1 MIIKRGNK
9 FNARLVILLL
19 VFLISKLQ
27 PIFAETQTVLDIEIY
42 VAKDIPVVRDGLV
55 MKSWIQEGHARELV
69 NCLNNIYERGIAAAN
84 LSGGIKF
91 SLKHFHRIHISHEG
105 QSAKLRLA
113 LESLLGLKK
122 KSTKNLRKMRRQV
135 LLNIFGSEIIE
146 SNDRSSVIN
155 IYVVPFLG
163 DNFQGSAT
171 FSRRIPYRKDIIL
184 TDWTNRQSI
193 DGIPRKRDLLP
204 IPKFNSLC
212 KTLGHEIGHVLNLTH
227 HNEPR
232 LAKYLMVGG
241 WGILLKPVEA
251 ELAIK
256 TAKILAK

>member
-1 MIIKRGNK
+1 MLGI
-9 FNARLVILLL
+9 ILLL
-19 VFLISKLQ
+19 FLISKLQ
-27 PIFAETQTVLDIEIY
+27 PIFAETPTGLNIDIY
-42 VAKDIPVVRDGLV
+42 VAKDIPVVRDGFV
-55 MKSWIQEGHARELV
+55 MKSWIEEGHARDLV
-69 NCLNNIYERGIAAAN
+69 NCLNNIYERGIATAH

-91 SLKHFHRIHISHEG
+91 SLKHFHRIHISHES
-105 QSAKLRLA
+105 QSAKLGLA
-113 LESLLGLKK
+113 LESLLGATKE
-122 KSTKNLRKMRRQV
+122 STKNLRKMRRQV

-184 TDWTNRQSI
+184 TDWTNRRST
-193 DGIPRKRDLLP
+193 DGIPRKRNLLP
-204 IPKFNSLC
+204 LPKVNSLC

-227 HNEPR
+227 HNEPK

-241 WGILLKPVEA
+241 WGTLLKRVEA

-256 TAKILAK
+256 TARILAK